1 MIKTS
6 PKMTQDAHKNRTYI
20 KATWFNALCIFYY
33 PSVLLVLVTIA
44 GCASQTEMLR
54 MQGQVV
60 ELQKQLVYEKQRL
73 KQATEK
79 TGPGADQHAG
89 QPPP

>member
-1 MIKTS
+1 MPIKIGLESKQLGSAPFPYFT
-6 PKMTQDAHKNRTYI
+6 M
-20 KATWFNALCIFYY
+20 
-33 PSVLLVLVTIA
+33 PSVLLVLVTIS
-44 GCASQTEMLR
+44 GCASQTEIIH

-79 TGPGADQHAG
+79 AGPSADQNAG
-89 QPPP
+89 SPHP

>member
-1 MIKTS
+1 M
-6 PKMTQDAHKNRTYI
+6 
-20 KATWFNALCIFYY
+20 
-33 PSVLLVLVTIA
+33 TIA
-44 GCASQTEMLR
+44 GCASQTEMIR

-60 ELQKQLVYEKQRL
+60 ELQKQLEYEKQRL

-79 TGPGADQHAG
+79 AGPGADQNAG

>member
-1 MIKTS
+1 MPVKVGLTS
-6 PKMTQDAHKNRTYI
+6 KQLGSTPFSSLT
-20 KATWFNALCIFYY
+20 KA
-33 PSVLLVLVTIA
+33 SLLLALVTIG
-44 GCASQTEMLR
+44 GCASQSELIR

-60 ELQKQLVYEKQRL
+60 ELQKQLEYEKQRL

-79 TGPGADQHAG
+79 AGPGADQNAG